1 MLNLNQNTICEFKA
15 YLQSRECSRA
25 TIEKYVRDVHALLN
39 FCGNQIEDKSALL
52 CFKEHLLRSGYAISS
67 INSMLSSVN
76 GFLTYSGYGEWKL
89 RYIKVQRT
97 VFAHRDQELTQKEY
111 LRMVETANKTGN
123 VRLAMILQTI
133 CSTGI
138 RVSELC
144 SVTVE
149 SLQCRRARIDSKGKM
164 RLILLP
170 KQLCIMLKHYCKARG
185 ITSGIVFRTKN
196 GLPLD
201 RSNIWKM
208 MKRLAQKAR
217 VQLNKVYPHN
227 LRHLFACTYYE
238 KYQDIV
244 RLADILG
251 HSSVNTTRIYTKRNA
266 CEQLR
271 QMGTLGLIVD
281 LHTT

>member
-1 MLNLNQNTICEFKA
+1 
-15 YLQSRECSRA
+15 
-25 TIEKYVRDVHALLN
+25 
-39 FCGNQIEDKSALL
+39 
-52 CFKEHLLRSGYAISS
+52 
-67 INSMLSSVN
+67 
-76 GFLTYSGYGEWKL
+76 
-89 RYIKVQRT
+89 
-97 VFAHRDQELTQKEY
+97 
-111 LRMVETANKTGN
+111 MVEAANKTGN
-123 VRLAMILQTI
+123 LRLAMILQTI
-133 CSTGI
+133 CATGI

-149 SLQCRRARIDSKGKM
+149 SLQCRRARINSKGKV

-170 KQLCIMLKHYCKARG
+170 KQLCIMLKHYCKERG

-208 MKRLAQKAR
+208 MKQLAQKAR
-217 VQLNKVYPHN
+217 VQLKKVFPHN